1 MRCENMIHWDK
12 RESLTLNNILQPN
25 ISMYSIQPKDTENKA
40 TLNLKVAK
48 PKYYLIYLAMTSIY
62 LMPPISSLFFH
73 FEWSFANIV
82 KKKKK
87 ININI

>member
-48 PKYYLIYLAMTSIY
+48 PK
-62 LMPPISSLFFH
+62 
-73 FEWSFANIV
+73 
-82 KKKKK
+82 
-87 ININI
+87 